1 MLIEM
6 KNVWAEMKF
15 TTLSFKG
22 SHILKGLDE
31 IQATL
36 DEHIM
41 STQSMQFSP
50 YKKPFEADIVEWV
63 AQLKLISDVLEEW
76 CKL

>member
-1 MLIEM
+1 MGLMDYLQPCMEIGERASKEYNIECMLMEM

-41 STQSMQFSP
+41 ST
-50 YKKPFEADIVEWV
+50 
-63 AQLKLISDVLEEW
+63 
-76 CKL
+76 

>member
-41 STQSMQFSP
+41 STQSM
-50 YKKPFEADIVEWV
+50 
-63 AQLKLISDVLEEW
+63 
-76 CKL
+76 